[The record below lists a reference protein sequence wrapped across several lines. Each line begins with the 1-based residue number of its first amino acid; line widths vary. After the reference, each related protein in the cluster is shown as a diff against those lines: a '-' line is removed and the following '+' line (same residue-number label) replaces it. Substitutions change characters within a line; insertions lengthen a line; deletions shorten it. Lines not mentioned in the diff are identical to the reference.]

1 MPHEQ
6 DKQACDSAPPLV
18 AKLVELIAERNPPH
32 RKHLDSVMPR
42 IHASEYQHLEQYLQY
57 CLDSGLKISYL
68 ADCYLLLV
76 ADAVTEMMHF
86 QREGNYRYSTFAEVS
101 DHVYFDEKYMDQ
113 YMYGLA
119 ISLIFWPSHLEIHR
133 FFEETLPLHKPGTY
147 LEVGP
152 GHGRLLMSAMERSAF
167 NKFIGV
173 DISATSIAQT
183 RAVIDHF
190 NPAPDANLSL
200 AVEDFHETE
209 LPAGSCDAIIM
220 GEVLEHVEDPASFLG
235 KIRELAM
242 DDAYIFVTTCVNAP
256 QIDHIYLFRKLED
269 ITELIESQGLKVVSQ
284 RPVPYEGRTLEQCIK
299 QALPINVAYVLQVA

>member
-6 DKQACDSAPPLV
+6 DNHAREGAPPLA
-18 AKLVELIAERNPPH
+18 AKLVELIAESNPPH

-57 CLDSGLKISYL
+57 CIDSGLELSYL

-76 ADAVTEMMHF
+76 ADAVTELMYF
-86 QREGNYRYSTFAEVS
+86 QREGNYRYSTFTEVG
-101 DHVYFDEKYMDQ
+101 DHVYFDESYMNQ

-119 ISLIFWPSHLEIHR
+119 ISLIFWSSHLEIHR
-133 FFEETLPLHKPGTY
+133 FFEETLPRQKSGTY
-147 LEVGP
+147 LEIGP
-152 GHGRLLMSAMERSAF
+152 GHGRFLMSAMEHSTF
-167 NKFIGV
+167 SKFLGV

-183 RAVIDHF
+183 RAMLDYF

-200 AVEDFHETE
+200 SVQDFHETE
-209 LPAGSCDAIIM
+209 LPAGSCDAIVM
-220 GEVLEHVEDPASFLG
+220 GEVLEHVEDPASFLT
-235 KIRELAM
+235 KIRELAA
-242 DDAYIFVTTCVNAP
+242 DDAHIFVTTCVNAP

-269 ITELIESQGLKVVSQ
+269 IIELIESQGLKVVSQ
-284 RPVPYEGRTLEQCIK
+284 KPVPYEGKTLEQCIK